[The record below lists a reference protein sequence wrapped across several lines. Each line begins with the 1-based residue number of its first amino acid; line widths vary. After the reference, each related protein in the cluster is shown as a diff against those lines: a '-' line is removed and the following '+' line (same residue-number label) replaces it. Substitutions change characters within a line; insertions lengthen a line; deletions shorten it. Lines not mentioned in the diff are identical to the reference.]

1 LSLTSQNNYKKYILG
16 QLKAPFINCY
26 ERFEQAADGVL
37 TGRDN
42 QFTESSPEK
51 GIQELPV

>member
-26 ERFEQAADGVL
+26 ERFEQAADGVR